1 MGGYGSGFQGR
12 AKKLTHSTPNIRI
25 EHIKHLLKPGAES
38 ITLNCK
44 RHFGQATHTFNLSSV
59 KGGYGDRAMFVCPT
73 CQKTCA
79 VLYGV
84 TLVEH
89 PQCRRCSKLNYASQC
104 KDSMHRIEV
113 GLRKQFWKISN
124 EIPHLLLHAPNPYS
138 LPRPKGMHRKTY
150 VAICDRILR
159 LQNEYAEVF
168 LARLGRSM
176 LAFRGR
182 S

>member
-25 EHIKHLLKPGAES
+25 EHIKHLLKPLAES

-44 RHFGQATHTFNLSSV
+44 RHFRQATHTFNLSSV

-73 CQKTCA
+73 CKKTCA

-89 PQCRRCSKLNYASQC
+89 PQCRRCSKLNYACQR
-104 KDSMHRIEV
+104 KDAMHRVEV
-113 GLRKQFWKISN
+113 VLRKEFAKLSN
-124 EIPHLLLHAPNPYS
+124 EIPHFLLHAPNPYT
-138 LPRPKGMHRKTY
+138 LPRPKGMHFKTY
-150 VAICDRILR
+150 MEICDRISR
-159 LQNEYAEVF
+159 LQIRYARTFVAKLERTM
-168 LARLGRSM
+168 A
-176 LAFRGR
+176 AFRK
-182 S
+182 